1 MTDQNFGRRAALAG
15 AAALAA
21 AGPFAAQQPRAGS
34 PPAPAPTTH
43 NVRYSTGTAAARTPA
58 PPDATDCHFHI
69 YDARFPAAAGATL
82 LPPDASVEDYRAL
95 QRRTGTTRGVLVQPS
110 TYGTDNRLH
119 LESMRA
125 LGRDRFRMV
134 AVVNDRVSDAELR
147 QLHAAG
153 VRGIRF
159 NLIQAGA
166 TSIEMLEPLSR
177 RIAPLGWH
185 CQLHM
190 TGTQIGEA
198 NDLLLRLPSRVVF
211 DHRARLPVAE
221 RLNSPGFTTV
231 LRLLGRGRSWVKL
244 SGLYMDSQAGP
255 PGYADSVAVAKA
267 LFAANPDRMV
277 WGSDWPHP
285 TEPLDRKPDDA
296 QLFDLLTECVPDAA
310 ARRRVL
316 VDNPAELY
324 DFPRPRAARRRS
336 G

>member
-1 MTDQNFGRRAALAG
+1 MTDQAHGRRAALA
-15 AAALAA
+15 AAALLAA
-21 AGPFAAQQPRAGS
+21 AARPASAQQRAATPP
-34 PPAPAPTTH
+34 PPATH

-69 YDARFPAAAGATL
+69 YDARFPAAAGASL

-95 QRRTGTTRGVLVQPS
+95 QRRIGTSRGVLVQPS

-134 AVVNDRVSDAELR
+134 AVVNDRVTDAELR
-147 QLHAAG
+147 QLHAQG

-166 TSIEMLEPLSR
+166 TTIEMLEPLSR

-185 CQLHM
+185 CQIHM

-198 NDLLLRLPSRVVF
+198 NDLLLRLPSRIVF
-211 DHRARLPVAE
+211 DHRARLPAAQG
-221 RLNSPGFTTV
+221 LNSPGFTTV
-231 LRLLGRGRSWVKL
+231 LRLLGQGKTWVKL
-244 SGLYMDSQAGP
+244 SGLYMDTQAGP
-255 PGYADSVAVAKA
+255 PGYADSVAIAKA
-267 LFAANPDRMV
+267 FFAANPQRMV

-285 TEPLDRKPDDA
+285 TQALNDKPDDA
-296 QLFDLLTECVPDAA
+296 QLFDLLAECVPDAT

-324 DFPRPRAARRRS
+324 DFPRPRTAQRRT
-336 G
+336 GG